1 MGGDV
6 REEGGPQVPEGGP
19 GALPGGFILAREQ
32 APVGEELPGHLG
44 EVVLLHHDAPV
55 EGLHVGLGDPAG
67 QLPENVLD
75 RLTEP
80 TPRQRRRQVLGEEVP
95 VVLQKHQVE
104 LADVPVGGIGVRYI
118 DLVSV
123 EGTVGQALPSPVI
136 VVVRT
141 DAGAALADRTV
152 AFQSAGATGGTFDP
166 DTTVTNDQGQALTHW
181 VLGTAPGPYT
191 AEARLVTAGDTAV
204 PAAQLQASAVAGAP
218 DSVRADSPTLQSGN
232 RGEPVAAPPVLVVVD
247 RYGNPVVGVQVK
259 WKVEQGNGE
268 LSPGDETVT
277 DADGRSTVVWTL
289 GNRIG
294 VQQVKAEVKDVIGS
308 PLTFTATVLF

>member
-1 MGGDV
+1 MKQFALLPPAAAALVLGLGGCGGDLT
-6 REEGGPQVPEGGP
+6 
-19 GALPGGFILAREQ
+19 LPGSSAPGLTLA
-32 APVGEELPGHLG
+32 
-44 EVVLLHHDAPV
+44 VL
-55 EGLHVGLGDPAG
+55 EGDG
-67 QLPENVLD
+67 Q
-75 RLTEP
+75 
-80 TPRQRRRQVLGEEVP
+80 
-95 VVLQKHQVE
+95 
-104 LADVPVGGIGVRYI
+104 
-118 DLVSV
+118 

-141 DAGAALADRTV
+141 DAGAVLADRTV

-166 DTTVTNDQGQALTHW
+166 DTTVTNSQGQALTHW

-218 DSVRADSPTLQSGN
+218 DSVRADSPTLQGGN

-247 RYGNPVVGVQVK
+247 RYGNPVAGVQVK
-259 WKVEQGNGE
+259 WKVQEGNGE

-294 VQQVKAEVKDVIGS
+294 VQQVKAEVEDVIGS